1 MQQCTQEHQ
10 NTKRRFQ
17 LITNV
22 KIFAALLKNFP
33 MGCPDYVLPEPLLRH
48 TRVNCLLS
56 NKDSEP
62 YKDHLSL
69 FRALAKHM
77 LGPNDLDSLT
87 FRYLKEIITKSGYDP
102 KKIRGVCR
110 GNCAKKKHIHFD
122 VQEGDYVGELVR
134 RRVLEGLTKQSNYCD
149 STIISFI
156 KNMTGFFKCFRR
168 PS

>member
-22 KIFAALLKNFP
+22 TIFAALLKNFP

-77 LGPNDLDSLT
+77 LGPNDLDSHT

-102 KKIRGVCR
+102 KKIRGVSLEDLPVVEEIVR
-110 GNCAKKKHIHFD
+110 KKNI
-122 VQEGDYVGELVR
+122 
-134 RRVLEGLTKQSNYCD
+134 
-149 STIISFI
+149 FI
-156 KNMTGFFKCFRR
+156 LMYKREITWENWFVVEYWKV
-168 PS
+168 

>member
-1 MQQCTQEHQ
+1 
-10 NTKRRFQ
+10 
-17 LITNV
+17 
-22 KIFAALLKNFP
+22 

-77 LGPNDLDSLT
+77 LGPNDLDSHT

-102 KKIRGVCR
+102 KKIRGVSLEDLPVVEEIVR
-110 GNCAKKKHIHFD
+110 KKNI
-122 VQEGDYVGELVR
+122 
-134 RRVLEGLTKQSNYCD
+134 
-149 STIISFI
+149 FI
-156 KNMTGFFKCFRR
+156 LMYKREITWENWFVVEYWKV
-168 PS
+168 